1 MSFSKFLAPR
11 LGSRISDS
19 SRRWLSIT
27 RCAQSEEHT
36 VKSDIKSVQYPR
48 EHLTDFIW
56 KRSVQQWPQKTALV
70 NGLLGQEYTYQES
83 YDRVQNVATALHQMG
98 VRKGEVMA
106 LFLPNL
112 VDYPIIIGGAN
123 RVGMVVTTVNPT
135 YTPSEVARQLT
146 MSKAK
151 ILVTMAPF
159 LVTAKEALTK
169 VEGGSDIT
177 IIVVDGDD
185 HRSDQ
190 ELSYCKL
197 LVQSRCQSFPDDAD
211 SFNFSNDIVTLP
223 YSSGTTGPPKGV
235 MLSHENIVS
244 NIVQSVYPD
253 ELEFLK
259 FATEEFQPSTV
270 CVLPLFHAF
279 GLAVTTLP
287 TLHVGGKV
295 VLLPSFD
302 PKTFLKALED
312 YKASPSFLHF
322 APPLV
327 GFCANHPDVKPHHL
341 ESVESVFVGAA
352 PLGKALIDRF
362 LKKAPQ
368 VKIREGFGMTELSP
382 VGTITPNKS
391 IVEGSCGLLMP
402 NTEMKIV
409 DLSTGTNLPSGKRGE
424 LCIKGPQVMKGYL
437 DNDKAT
443 AQTIKNGWL
452 HTGDIAYYD
461 DQHYIYIVDR
471 LKELIKVSGF
481 QVPPAEL
488 EDLLRTHPSVLD
500 VAVIGIPDERR
511 GEVPRA
517 YIVIK
522 PQQALTEEEVHEFV
536 NKQVAE
542 YKRLLGGME
551 FVEVIPKSAAGKILR
566 KDLVARFKSQ

>member
-312 YKASPSFLHF
+312 YKPSFLHF